1 MKKLLAILL
10 VTTTLI
16 SCKKK
21 PLEPTEVCPG
31 GCITNY
37 TISSPSATLQSD
49 GYWHVK
55 HIGANYF
62 QVIGNLSELN
72 SKYVVNGVPLIE
84 VNFDSDYWV
93 LFDSIQYKIPM
104 YSYLSWFSDSQFNNP
119 ISIGTHTYT
128 LKSVSNIHPPL
139 NIAGYQINKHMCW
152 DCPYTST
159 LLGTHSKYTY
169 KPKQNFFFDN
179 EMIGD
184 TAHIY
189 IETIFNSDIG
199 SREKQ
204 NTVLKVIFE

>member
-10 VTTTLI
+10 VTTLI

-31 GCITNY
+31 GCTTNY
-37 TISSPSATLQSD
+37 AISSPSATLQSD

-55 HIGANYF
+55 HIGVNYF

-72 SKYVVNGVPLIE
+72 SKYVMNGVPLIE

-93 LFDSIQYKIPM
+93 LFDSIQYRIPM
-104 YSYLSWFSDSQFNNP
+104 YSYLSWFSDNQFNNP

-152 DCPYTST
+152 DCPYTPT

-189 IETIFNSDIG
+189 IETIFNSDTG
-199 SREKQ
+199 TRETK